1 MLHKSD
7 PSYLSPFPEKKNPQN
22 YRLKKVTCTDFKNRL
37 FFIILFS
44 ARWRHPKQTVSL
56 ERSRPGQ
63 CRSEF
68 EGQQTSWRQ
77 VGRVLQNVKKLRK
90 KWRWRRDTLIQN
102 PPENFHSLIYPRLNY
117 AFLHNTIIHI
127 YMRFVHFLCCY
138 SMVAWSIS
146 ASSFTICYKCPREA
160 T

>member
-1 MLHKSD
+1 MIKIGENILESSVHEFWPLSFWRRSCCINQIRAIYHRSREKSTK
-7 PSYLSPFPEKKNPQN
+7 LS
-22 YRLKKVTCTDFKNRL
+22 LKKVTCTDFKNRL

-102 PPENFHSLIYPRLNY
+102 PPEIFIRLY
-117 AFLHNTIIHI
+117 IHVWI
-127 YMRFVHFLCCY
+127 TPF
-138 SMVAWSIS
+138 
-146 ASSFTICYKCPREA
+146 FTIQ
-160 T
+160 